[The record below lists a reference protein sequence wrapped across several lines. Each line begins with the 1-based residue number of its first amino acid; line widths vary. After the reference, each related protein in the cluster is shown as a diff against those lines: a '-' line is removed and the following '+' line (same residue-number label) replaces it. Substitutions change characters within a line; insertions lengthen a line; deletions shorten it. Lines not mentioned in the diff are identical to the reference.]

1 MSSLRDCGSCRQ
13 YENSLCL
20 GLVGFNPSLM
30 QSNMTIAKHD
40 TLQKNNLAITHL
52 TVEVGNPTNTFS
64 RVKKKSSAAVTWG
77 GSTESCGAERKRR
90 EVQGRLAA
98 AGCNWSVT
106 NTVSS
111 RGYWFR
117 TVAQLFVSYF
127 KGI

>member
-1 MSSLRDCGSCRQ
+1 
-13 YENSLCL
+13 
-20 GLVGFNPSLM
+20 M

-64 RVKKKSSAAVTWG
+64 RVKKKSHQQLWLGEAAQKAV
-77 GSTESCGAERKRR
+77 GAERKRR